1 MFALLCS
8 ELMEFLYSIANI
20 YIYIYI
26 LSTSVVKPTIIL
38 PTAPQILN
46 RSPVHMTT
54 FGTNGGSGSNGV
66 GGTNGT
72 PIGINSVSSSNSNIK
87 MIEHSSAMSP
97 QHHHIDI
104 DDYVR
109 PIMLIKTLFFCC

>member
-1 MFALLCS
+1 MYRFS
-8 ELMEFLYSIANI
+8 F
-20 YIYIYI
+20 YIF
-26 LSTSVVKPTIIL
+26 SNSVSKPSVIL
-38 PTAPQILN
+38 PTAPQIHV
-46 RSPVHMTT
+46 RSPVHITT
-54 FGTNGGSGSNGV
+54 FGANSGSTSGGGGGGG

-97 QHHHIDI
+97 IHHHIDI

-109 PIMLIKTLFFCC
+109 KLS